1 MSIIK
6 ELLESRG
13 HKILATKMRNMAAA
27 NNQSRPNTQ
36 TTHTAVAGAAD
47 LTGQVKQSPEDPPFD
62 ADKKPKKSAVPGKY
76 GIGPST
82 ARHLAQ
88 RGLKSALTKEETEV
102 LDEAEM
108 TRNQLM
114 KKINAGT
121 HEAMSDIKPGKHVEV
136 RHTGTGKRS
145 MVMVKHDP
153 VKEAVEELDEIS
165 KNLAR
170 RYYRKASNQAMDSIV
185 AKDNPLAFPS
195 TKKDHEK
202 TLNKRIAGMKAAGR
216 RLDNRVPTSEAVE
229 DLDEIS
235 KDTLK
240 SYIGKA
246 TKDMGERKR
255 QQQIAVDRSNQPR
268 YAGKYAQRS
277 ALATADMHADKAT
290 SRAKNIGKAAMKFA
304 EESEVEE
311 QITGSHLNVNH
322 NKYYTSQERIRHRK
336 GTLKAAV
343 AEAVTGRS
351 FHDLRAQMAEQAV
364 APVEYEYYKGRK
376 LHFAKG
382 NRGGKSSSSRGG
394 PASDAGADAGGNGGS
409 GGGNG
414 N

>member
-27 NNQSRPNTQ
+27 NNQSRPDTQ

-153 VKEAVEELDEIS
+153 VKEAVEDLDEVS
-165 KNLAR
+165 AQMLGK
-170 RYYRKASNQAMDSIV
+170 YSDKASKEYNDPKTPERKRANRRAGLM
-185 AKDNPLAFPS
+185 LAY
-195 TKKDHEK
+195 
-202 TLNKRIAGMKAAGR
+202 NKVKARA
-216 RLDNRVPTSEAVE
+216 NVPATYAEEAE
-229 DLDEIS
+229 QIDEIS

>member
-27 NNQSRPNTQ
+27 NNQSRPDTQ
-36 TTHTAVAGAAD
+36 STHTAVAPAAD
-47 LTGQVKQSPEDPPFD
+47 LTKSVKQDDPPFEPD
-62 ADKKPKKSAVPGKY
+62 APKKNPSATAGKFGQGY
-76 GIGPST
+76 ST
-82 ARHLAQ
+82 ARHLARQ
-88 RGLKSALTKEETEV
+88 GIKTVTKEE
-102 LDEAEM
+102 
-108 TRNQLM
+108 
-114 KKINAGT
+114 
-121 HEAMSDIKPGKHVEV
+121 
-136 RHTGTGKRS
+136 
-145 MVMVKHDP
+145 
-153 VKEAVEELDEIS
+153 VEEI
-165 KNLAR
+165 
-170 RYYRKASNQAMDSIV
+170 
-185 AKDNPLAFPS
+185 
-195 TKKDHEK
+195 
-202 TLNKRIAGMKAAGR
+202 
-216 RLDNRVPTSEAVE
+216 
-229 DLDEIS
+229 DEIS

-246 TKDMGERKR
+246 TKDVGEKKR
-255 QQQIAVDRSNQPR
+255 QQQIAIDRSNQPR

-277 ALATADMHADKAT
+277 ALELAGMHADKAM